1 MPKKY
6 GYGKSAQAKIIKKAG
21 IKKPAKKKKKR

>member
-6 GYGKSAQAKIIKKAG
+6 GYGKSAQAKIMKKAG
-21 IKKPAKKKKKR
+21 IKKKPAKKKKR